1 MPTWGQLEEC
11 ETQINLGL
19 LHMDKPFTDR
29 EQKRK
34 GACEFPCATQMGTS
48 VGRWVWGSRT
58 LMGKA

>member
-19 LHMDKPFTDR
+19 LRMDKPFTDR

-34 GACEFPCATQMGTS
+34 GACEFPCATQMG
-48 VGRWVWGSRT
+48 WEH
-58 LMGKA
+58 L